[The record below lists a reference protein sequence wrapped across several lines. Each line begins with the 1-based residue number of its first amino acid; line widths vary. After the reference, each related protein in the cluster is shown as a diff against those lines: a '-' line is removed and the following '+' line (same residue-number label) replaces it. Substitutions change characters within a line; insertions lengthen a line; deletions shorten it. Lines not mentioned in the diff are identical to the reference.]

1 MDMPG
6 KPSTDLADLTEA
18 VMALPAPERLDLAVA
33 LWQSVHGAGEEQ
45 ETEEDRQA
53 LLAMLQ
59 ERIRQIDA
67 GEVQC
72 IPAEEA
78 IRRARARLR
87 A

>member
-33 LWQSVHGAGEEQ
+33 LWQSVHGAGEAQ

>member
-1 MDMPG
+1 MPA
-6 KPSTDLADLTEA
+6 KPTLDAAEVTEA
-18 VMALPAPERLDLAVA
+18 AMALPASERIDLAIA

-53 LLAMLQ
+53 LIAMLE
-59 ERIRQIDA
+59 ERIRQIDS

-72 IPAEEA
+72 ISGEEA

-87 A
+87 E